1 MLISEIDE
9 ITNSHE
15 QFKEYVEGDGD
26 GGQVAFT
33 YDLINQ
39 VMKLDGEIIADYE
52 SIKLIEK
59 IAHLFNHYEASGAMK
74 WGYIEAEEREY
85 VCSDCGEKY
94 LLSKGRILQDSPNHA
109 SFVCDI
115 CKEGEGE

>member
-9 ITNSHE
+9 VTNSHE
-15 QFKEYVEGDGD
+15 EFKEYVEQDGD

-33 YDLINQ
+33 YNLISE

-59 IAHLFNHYEASGAMK
+59 ITDLFNHYEATGAM
-74 WGYIEAEEREY
+74 E
-85 VCSDCGEKY
+85 
-94 LLSKGRILQDSPNHA
+94 
-109 SFVCDI
+109 
-115 CKEGEGE
+115 